1 VLMVGGGK
9 NTAFSTIM
17 ANAPKKEGAAM
28 LKDKMVPDA
37 FLPKTREYFRYEGS
51 LTTPPCSEVVDW
63 NVFGKTI
70 AVADN
75 DIAAFKALFP
85 MNARPLQ
92 PLNRRFLLRGV

>member
-1 VLMVGGGK
+1 
-9 NTAFSTIM
+9 
-17 ANAPKKEGAAM
+17 M

-37 FLPKTREYFRYEGS
+37 FLPKAREYFRYEGS
-51 LTTPPCSEVVDW
+51 LTTPPCAEVVDW

-70 AVADN
+70 AVADK